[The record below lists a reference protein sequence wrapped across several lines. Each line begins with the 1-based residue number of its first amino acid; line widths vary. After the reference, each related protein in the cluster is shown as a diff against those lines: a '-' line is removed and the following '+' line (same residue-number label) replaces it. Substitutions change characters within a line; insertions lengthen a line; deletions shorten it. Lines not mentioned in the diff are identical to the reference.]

1 MTLTQLA
8 TPMIDVILVVP
19 LIIKLAQNIAGF
31 TNDAKLRM
39 KSKPGIINDMSENV
53 WAKSYDPCLK
63 IMMFSS
69 FFLASVACLPEADE
83 KIKLAVL
90 YRAKIYRKKI
100 VALMKVR
107 DEFPVDFYRN
117 VT

>member
-8 TPMIDVILVVP
+8 TPMIDVILAVP

-31 TNDAKLRM
+31 TNEAKLRM
-39 KSKPGIINDMSENV
+39 KSKPGIIDRSKNER
-53 WAKSYDPCLK
+53 AKSDDPSLK
-63 IMMFSS
+63 IMIFSS

-100 VALMKVR
+100 VTLMKVR
-107 DEFPVDFYRN
+107 DYFS
-117 VT
+117 